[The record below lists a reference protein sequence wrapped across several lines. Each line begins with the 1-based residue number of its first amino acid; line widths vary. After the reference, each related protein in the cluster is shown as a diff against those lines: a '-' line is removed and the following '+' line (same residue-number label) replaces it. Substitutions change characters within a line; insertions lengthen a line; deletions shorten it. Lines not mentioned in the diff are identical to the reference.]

1 MSQVVSRIWEP
12 VQRIRAETYLQITLL
27 SFAASVS
34 LTRLFLELA
43 GYPQLGNQ
51 TLHIAHV
58 LYGGVFL
65 FAASLLPLIYANKW
79 ALTWSA
85 LLSGVGIGLFIDE
98 VGKFITQTNDYFYPA
113 AAPIIYAFF
122 LLTALLYLKFSKEP
136 TLTSRGEL
144 YAVLETLSEVLDHS
158 LEPEEH
164 EDMHIRLHRI
174 LDETSN
180 PSLRSLAVELM
191 DFIESDGLQPAP
203 EKPNPLDKM
212 ITFCNGVEKKHL
224 NRRRVQAFLVASLL
238 ILGTPSFMRLLEYN
252 TLAGDSGQRG
262 EYLAAILSDLPSATG
277 FDMFWAQMHIMLDG
291 AVGLALALSA
301 ALIFLGRDRW
311 GLELGSVALLVSIL
325 VLNVVLFYIEQFST
339 IITAVYQYVT
349 LQGLY
354 YYKRKHLPRKS
365 KTQTS
370 QRASQT

>member
-1 MSQVVSRIWEP
+1 MSDVVSRIWEP
-12 VQRIRAETYLQITLL
+12 VQRARAETYLQITLL

-34 LTRLFLELA
+34 LTRLLLEIA

-58 LYGGVFL
+58 LYGGVLL

-122 LLTALLYLKFSKEP
+122 LLTALLYLRLSREP
-136 TLTSRGEL
+136 TLDARGEL
-144 YAVLETLSEVLDHS
+144 YAVLDTLGEVLDHS

-164 EDMHIRLHRI
+164 EDMRLRLQRI
-174 LDETSN
+174 LDKTSS
-180 PSLRSLAVELM
+180 PGLRSLAVELM
-191 DFIESDGLQPAP
+191 DFIESDSLQFAP
-203 EKPNPLDKM
+203 EEPNLFDRL
-212 ITFCNGVEKKHL
+212 IQFCNGLEKKYL
-224 NRRRVQAFLVASLL
+224 NQRRVRVFLVASLI
-238 ILGTPSFMRLLEYN
+238 ILGTPSFMRFLEYN
-252 TLAGDSGQRG
+252 TLAGDPSQKGD
-262 EYLAAILSDLPSATG
+262 YLAAILSEVPSASG
-277 FDMFWAQMHIMLDG
+277 LDMFWAQMHLVLDG

-301 ALIFLGRDRW
+301 VLLFVGRDRR
-311 GLELGSVALLVSIL
+311 GLELGSAALLVSLL
-325 VLNVVLFYIEQFST
+325 VLNIVLFYIEQFST
-339 IITAVYQYVT
+339 IVTAAYQYVT

-354 YYKRKHLPRKS
+354 YYERRHLPRK
-365 KTQTS
+365 K
-370 QRASQT
+370 

>member
-1 MSQVVSRIWEP
+1 MRDVVSRIWEP
-12 VQRIRAETYLQITLL
+12 VQRTRAETYLQITLL

-122 LLTALLYLKFSKEP
+122 LLTTLLYLRLSREP
-136 TLTSRGEL
+136 SLDARGEL
-144 YAVLETLSEVLDHS
+144 YAVLDTLGEVLDHS

-164 EDMHIRLHRI
+164 QDMRLRLQRI
-174 LDETSN
+174 LDKTSN
-180 PSLRSLAVELM
+180 PALRSLAIELR
-191 DFIESDGLQPAP
+191 DFIESDSLHVSP
-203 EKPNPLDKM
+203 EEPNPFDKL
-212 ITFCNGVEKKHL
+212 ITFCNDIEKKHL
-224 NRRRVQAFLVASLL
+224 NQQKVKAFLVVSLI
-238 ILGTPSFMRLLEYN
+238 ILGTPSLMRFLEYN
-252 TLAGDSGQRG
+252 NLAGDPSQRE
-262 EYLAAILSDLPSATG
+262 EYLAAILSEVPSASG
-277 FDMFWAQMHIMLDG
+277 IDIFWAQTHLVLDG

-301 ALIFLGRDRW
+301 ALILTGMDKRGLG
-311 GLELGSVALLVSIL
+311 LGSAALLVNL
-325 VLNVVLFYIEQFST
+325 LALNLVLFYIEQFST
-339 IITAVYQYVT
+339 IVTAIYQYIT

-354 YYKRKHLPRKS
+354 YYERKHLPRK
-365 KTQTS
+365 K
-370 QRASQT
+370 

>member
-1 MSQVVSRIWEP
+1 MRDVVSRIWEP
-12 VQRIRAETYLQITLL
+12 VQRTRAETYLQITLL

-43 GYPQLGNQ
+43 DYPQLGNQ

-122 LLTALLYLKFSKEP
+122 LLTTLLYLRLSREP
-136 TLTSRGEL
+136 NLDARGEL
-144 YAVLETLSEVLDHS
+144 YAVLDTLGEVLGHS

-164 EDMHIRLHRI
+164 HDMRLRLQRI
-174 LDETSN
+174 LDKTSN
-180 PSLRSLAVELM
+180 PALRSLAIELM
-191 DFIESDGLQPAP
+191 DFIESNSLHVSP
-203 EKPNPLDKM
+203 EEPNPFDKL
-212 ITFCNGVEKKHL
+212 IALCNDIEKKYL
-224 NRRRVQAFLVASLL
+224 NQQRVKAFLVVSLI
-238 ILGTPSFMRLLEYN
+238 ILGTPSLMRFLEYN
-252 TLAGDSGQRG
+252 NLAGDPSQRE
-262 EYLAAILSDLPSATG
+262 EYLAAILSEVPSASG
-277 FDMFWAQMHIMLDG
+277 IDIFWAQTHLVLDG

-301 ALIFLGRDRW
+301 ALILTGMDKLGL
-311 GLELGSVALLVSIL
+311 GLGSAALLVNL
-325 VLNVVLFYIEQFST
+325 LALNLVLFYIEQFST
-339 IITAVYQYVT
+339 IVTAVYQYIT

-354 YYKRKHLPRKS
+354 YYERKHLPRK
-365 KTQTS
+365 KIKPANKFFQI
-370 QRASQT
+370 

>member
-1 MSQVVSRIWEP
+1 MSHVVSRIWEP

-98 VGKFITQTNDYFYPA
+98 VGKFITQNNDYFYPA

-122 LLTALLYLKFSKEP
+122 LLTALLYLKLSREP
-136 TLTSRGEL
+136 KLDARGEL
-144 YAVLETLSEVLDHS
+144 YAVLDTLGEVLDHS

-164 EDMHIRLHRI
+164 EDMHRRLHRI
-174 LDETSN
+174 LDKTSN

-191 DFIESDGLQPAP
+191 DFIESDSLQVAP
-203 EKPNPLDKM
+203 EEPNLFDRL
-212 ITFCNGVEKKHL
+212 ILFCNGVERKHL
-224 NRRRVQAFLVASLL
+224 NRQRIRVFLVASLV
-238 ILGTPSFMRLLEYN
+238 ILGMPSFMRFIEYN
-252 TLAGDSGQRG
+252 TLAGDPSQRG
-262 EYLAAILSDLPSATG
+262 EYLAAILSEVPSASG
-277 FDMFWAQMHIMLDG
+277 VDLFWAQMHLVLDG
-291 AVGLALALSA
+291 TVGLALALSA
-301 ALIFLGRDRW
+301 TLIFLGMDRR
-311 GLELGSVALLVSIL
+311 GLELGSVALLVSLL

-339 IITAVYQYVT
+339 IVTAAYQFIT

-354 YYKRKHLPRKS
+354 YYERRHLPRRK
-365 KTQTS
+365 
-370 QRASQT
+370 

>member
-1 MSQVVSRIWEP
+1 MSHIVSRIWEP
-12 VQRIRAETYLQITLL
+12 VQRIRAEAYLQIMLL

-34 LTRLFLELA
+34 LTRLFLELM

-51 TLHIAHV
+51 TLHVAHV

-85 LLSGVGIGLFIDE
+85 VLSGVGIGLFIDE

-122 LLTALLYLKFSKEP
+122 LLTALIYLKFSREP
-136 TLTSRGEL
+136 TLDARGEL
-144 YAVLETLSEVLDHS
+144 YAVLDTLGEVLDHS

-164 EDMHIRLHRI
+164 ENMRRRLHGI
-174 LDETSN
+174 LDKTNN
-180 PSLRSLAVELM
+180 PGLRSLAVELI
-191 DFIESDGLQPAP
+191 DFIESDTLHVAP
-203 EKPNPLDKM
+203 EQPNFFDDL
-212 ITFCNGVEKKHL
+212 ILFCNGIEKKYL
-224 NRRRVQAFLVASLL
+224 NQRRVKVFLVASLI
-238 ILGTPSFMRLLEYN
+238 ILGMPSFMRFLEYN
-252 TLAGDSGQRG
+252 ELAGDPSQRG
-262 EYLAAILSDLPSATG
+262 DYLAAILSDLPSASG
-277 FDMFWAQMHIMLDG
+277 FDMFWAYMHLVLDG

-301 ALIFLGRDRW
+301 VLLFVERDRW
-311 GLELGSVALLVSIL
+311 GLELGSVALLVSLL

-354 YYKRKHLPRKS
+354 YYQRKHLPRK
-365 KTQTS
+365 K
-370 QRASQT
+370 

>member
-1 MSQVVSRIWEP
+1 MRDVVSRIWEP
-12 VQRIRAETYLQITLL
+12 VQRTRAETYLQITLL

-43 GYPQLGNQ
+43 DYPQLGNQ

-122 LLTALLYLKFSKEP
+122 LLTTLLYLRLSREP
-136 TLTSRGEL
+136 NLDARGEL
-144 YAVLETLSEVLDHS
+144 YAVLDTLGEVLGHS

-164 EDMHIRLHRI
+164 QDMRLRLQRI
-174 LDETSN
+174 LDKTSN
-180 PSLRSLAVELM
+180 PALRSLAIELR
-191 DFIESDGLQPAP
+191 DFIESDSLHVSPD
-203 EKPNPLDKM
+203 EPNPFDKL
-212 ITFCNGVEKKHL
+212 IALCNDIEKKYL
-224 NRRRVQAFLVASLL
+224 NQQRVKAFLVVSLI
-238 ILGTPSFMRLLEYN
+238 ILGTPSLMRFLEYN
-252 TLAGDSGQRG
+252 NLAGDPSQRE
-262 EYLAAILSDLPSATG
+262 EYLAAILSEVPSASG
-277 FDMFWAQMHIMLDG
+277 IDIFWAQTHLVLDG

-301 ALIFLGRDRW
+301 ALILTGMDKLGL
-311 GLELGSVALLVSIL
+311 GLGSAALLVNL
-325 VLNVVLFYIEQFST
+325 LALNLVLFYIEQFST
-339 IITAVYQYVT
+339 IVTAVYQYIT

-354 YYKRKHLPRKS
+354 YYERKHLPRK
-365 KTQTS
+365 KMKPANKFFQI
-370 QRASQT
+370 

>member
-1 MSQVVSRIWEP
+1 MSRVVSRIWEP
-12 VQRIRAETYLQITLL
+12 VQRTRAETYLQITLL

-51 TLHIAHV
+51 TLHVAHV

-136 TLTSRGEL
+136 KLDARGEL
-144 YAVLETLSEVLDHS
+144 YAVLDTLGEVLDHS

-164 EDMHIRLHRI
+164 QDMRLRLQRI
-174 LDETSN
+174 LDKTSD
-180 PSLRSLAVELM
+180 SGLRSLAVELM
-191 DFIESDGLQPAP
+191 DFIESDSLKVTP
-203 EKPNPLDKM
+203 EEPNPFDRL
-212 ITFCNGVEKKHL
+212 ILFCNEVEKKHL
-224 NRRRVQAFLVASLL
+224 NQRRVRVFLVASLI
-238 ILGTPSFMRLLEYN
+238 ILGTPSFTRFLEYN
-252 TLAGDSGQRG
+252 TLAGDPSQRG
-262 EYLAAILSDLPSATG
+262 EYLAAILSEVPSASG
-277 FDMFWAQMHIMLDG
+277 IDMFWAQMHLVLDG
-291 AVGLALALSA
+291 TVGLALALSA
-301 ALIFLGRDRW
+301 VLILVGMDRR
-311 GLELGSVALLVSIL
+311 GLELGSAALLVSLL
-325 VLNVVLFYIEQFST
+325 VLNLVLFYIEQFST
-339 IITAVYQYVT
+339 IVTAVYQYVT

-354 YYKRKHLPRKS
+354 YYERRHLPRRK
-365 KTQTS
+365 
-370 QRASQT
+370 

>member
-1 MSQVVSRIWEP
+1 MTPIVSRIWEP
-12 VQRIRAETYLQITLL
+12 VQRVRAETYLQIMLL

-34 LTRLFLELA
+34 LTRLFLELS

-65 FAASLLPLIYANKW
+65 FAASLLPIIYANKW

-122 LLTALLYLKFSKEP
+122 LLTALLYLRFSRDPK
-136 TLTSRGEL
+136 LDARGEL
-144 YAVLETLSEVLDHS
+144 YAVLDTLGEVLDHS

-164 EDMHIRLHRI
+164 EDMHRRLHRI
-174 LDETSN
+174 LEKTSS
-180 PSLRSLAVELM
+180 PSLRSLSVELM
-191 DFIESDGLQPAP
+191 DFIESDSLQVAP
-203 EKPNPLDKM
+203 EEPNLFDNM
-212 ITFCNGVEKKHL
+212 IMFCNGVEKKYL
-224 NRRRVQAFLVASLL
+224 NRRRVRVFLVASLI
-238 ILGTPSFMRLLEYN
+238 ILGMPSFMRLLEYN
-252 TLAGDSGQRG
+252 TLAGDPSQRG
-262 EYLAAILSDLPSATG
+262 DYLAAILSEVPSASG
-277 FDMFWAQMHIMLDG
+277 IDLFYAQMHLVLDG

-301 ALIFLGRDRW
+301 ALIFMGMDRW
-311 GLELGSVALLVSIL
+311 GLELGSVALLVSLL

-339 IITAVYQYVT
+339 IATAVYQYVT

-354 YYKRKHLPRKS
+354 YYERKHMPRK
-365 KTQTS
+365 K
-370 QRASQT
+370 

>member
-1 MSQVVSRIWEP
+1 MSHIVSRIWEP
-12 VQRIRAETYLQITLL
+12 VQRIRAETYLQIMLL

-34 LTRLFLELA
+34 LTRLFLELM

-65 FAASLLPLIYANKW
+65 FAASLLPLMYANKW

-85 LLSGVGIGLFIDE
+85 VLSGVGIGLFIDE

-122 LLTALLYLKFSKEP
+122 LLTALLYLKFSREP
-136 TLTSRGEL
+136 TLDARGEL
-144 YAVLETLSEVLDHS
+144 YAVLDTLGEVLDHN

-164 EDMHIRLHRI
+164 EDMRRRLHRI
-174 LDETSN
+174 LDKTSS
-180 PSLRSLAVELM
+180 PGLRSLAVELM
-191 DFIESDGLQPAP
+191 DFIESDSLQVTP
-203 EKPNPLDKM
+203 EEPNFFDDL
-212 ITFCNGVEKKHL
+212 ILFCNSIEKKYL
-224 NRRRVQAFLVASLL
+224 NQRRFRVFLVASLI
-238 ILGTPSFMRLLEYN
+238 ILGTPSFMRFLEYN
-252 TLAGDSGQRG
+252 ELAGDPSQRG
-262 EYLAAILSDLPSATG
+262 DYLAAILSDLPSTSG
-277 FDMFWAQMHIMLDG
+277 FDMFWASMHLVLDG
-291 AVGLALALSA
+291 AVGLALASSA
-301 ALIFLGRDRW
+301 ILLFVGRDRW
-311 GLELGSVALLVSIL
+311 GLELGSVALLVSLL

-354 YYKRKHLPRKS
+354 YYQRKHLPRK
-365 KTQTS
+365 K
-370 QRASQT
+370 